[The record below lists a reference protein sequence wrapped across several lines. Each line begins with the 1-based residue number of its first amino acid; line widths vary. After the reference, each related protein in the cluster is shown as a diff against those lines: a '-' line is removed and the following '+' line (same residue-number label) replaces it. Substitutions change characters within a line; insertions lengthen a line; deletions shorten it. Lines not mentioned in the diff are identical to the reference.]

1 MGIIIGL
8 VVAVVA
14 GLLVIQL
21 SKKTKQ
27 GGDEPFSGV
36 VPEGQ
41 KVLDVLSGKKNLVY
55 DRLPPMPSQFDDTGN
70 AVFISNN
77 ILKPFGGL
85 IEKYCTTYS
94 LSPAIVSALI
104 FVESTGHP
112 EIQSANKAST
122 GLMQLECGAVT
133 DYEKNVGGSY
143 DVNALKIP
151 ETNIK
156 IGTWYLRHL
165 IDMAQRAG
173 IVERVIQIDL
183 KETNQFTM
191 RYKDNSELYHALR
204 AYNGGMGKVFA
215 NLIGVQGAFRDGL
228 GVSLDYANKVYV
240 NAWALAY
247 WHWSNLDRAEQGN
260 ISFFRG

>member
-8 VVAVVA
+8 IVAVVA

-21 SKKTKQ
+21 SKKKT
-27 GGDEPFSGV
+27 DEPFSGQ

-41 KVLDVLSGKKNLVY
+41 KVSDVLTGKKNLVF
-55 DRLPPMPSQFDDTGN
+55 DRLPSMPSQFDDIGN

-112 EIQSANKAST
+112 QIQSANKAST
-122 GLMQLECGAVT
+122 GLMQLERGAVT
-133 DYEKNVGGSY
+133 DYEKSVGGSY

-165 IDMAQRAG
+165 IDTAQRAG
-173 IVERVIQIDL
+173 IVERVTQIDL

-215 NLIGVQGAFRDGL
+215 NLIGVQGEFRDGL
-228 GVSLDYANKVYV
+228 AVSLDYANKVYV

-247 WHWSNLDRAEQGN
+247 WHWRNLERSDQDN

>member
-8 VVAVVA
+8 IVGVVA

-21 SKKTKQ
+21 SKKKT
-27 GGDEPFSGV
+27 DTPFSGEI
-36 VPEGQ
+36 PEGQ

-55 DRLPPMPSQFDDTGN
+55 DKLPPMPSQFDETGN

-77 ILKPFGGL
+77 ILKPFGVL
-85 IEKYCTTYS
+85 IEKYCNKYN

-104 FVESTGHP
+104 YVESTGHP
-112 EIQSANKAST
+112 EIQSANKRSV
-122 GLMQLECGAVT
+122 GLMQLERGAVN
-133 DYEKNVGGSY
+133 DYEQSVGGSY

-165 IDMAQRAG
+165 IDTAVRSG
-173 IVERVIQIDL
+173 IVERVTQIDL

-204 AYNGGMGKVFA
+204 AYNGGQGRVFA
-215 NLIGVQGAFRDGL
+215 NLIGVTGEFRDGL
-228 GVSLDYANKVYV
+228 GVSIDYANKIYV

-247 WHWSNLDRAEQGN
+247 WHWRNLDRAEQGN